1 METSILIAKII
12 AIIYLSF
19 GIGLTFNRN
28 YYKKE
33 ILSLLDNSAFMIF
46 GGFNAIVLGLLVVEF
61 HNHWVKDW
69 TVIITII
76 GWIAL
81 LKGVFLL
88 AFPTSFN
95 VFKDMFKSEGFLKAL
110 GPLIILFG
118 LVFAYFGFIN

>member
-12 AIIYLSF
+12 AVIYISF
-19 GIGLTFNRN
+19 GVGLIFNRN

-33 ILSLLDNSAFMIF
+33 ILSLLDNSAFMLF
-46 GGFNAIVLGLLVVEF
+46 GGLYAIVLGLLAIEF

-69 TVIITII
+69 TVLITII

-88 AFPTSFN
+88 AFPTSFK
-95 VFKDMFKSEGFLKAL
+95 VFNSMFESDGFFKVL
-110 GPLIILFG
+110 GPLVMLFG